1 MDHLEAIKRT
11 VEIGY
16 GVTVA
21 PAFAVSREVAHGT
34 LAAVP
39 LADTGAELPLYYVHY
54 AHRRLSPLAEAMV
67 ELVKAMPAFAA
78 YNLAGE
84 PSVHQAYPFGHE

>member
-21 PAFAVSREVAHGT
+21 PAFAVTREVQLGT
-34 LAAVP
+34 LAAIP
-39 LADTGAELPLYYVHY
+39 LADPGAAIPLYYVHY
-54 AHRRLSPLAEAMV
+54 AHRRLSPLAEAVIDFVQAASLIESLHLV
-67 ELVKAMPAFAA
+67 E
-78 YNLAGE
+78 Y
-84 PSVHQAYPFGHE
+84 PSYGNSGTESP